1 MWEEMLYRKSKLH
14 LYLNQ
19 EQSGSEEMFVSISLL
34 WLLAGLMVIYKIGIG
49 EILTS
54 MGLEAMASGEEEMDN
69 PISLGI
75 CLFFVLLMWPL
86 LWIEYNSGNN

>member
-1 MWEEMLYRKSKLH
+1 
-14 LYLNQ
+14 
-19 EQSGSEEMFVSISLL
+19 MFFSVSLL

-49 EILTS
+49 DILTS
-54 MGLEAMASGEEEMDN
+54 IGLEAMSSEDEEMDN

-86 LWIEYNSGNN
+86 LWIEYNNSNN